1 VSKSDLFAYLA
12 AFVSIVL
19 AVALSDM
26 IQSTH
31 RLIRARDRVKWDPLT
46 PLLALSVFTSLLAAF
61 FSLWGDA
68 RFERLTY
75 YGLLAFMVGPVIT
88 ALVAFAVLPDD
99 VPDSGLDLR
108 QFFFN
113 NRRYLAVLFAMISVN
128 DVIWTVR
135 WASMMNALN
144 RPDFWWHFA
153 PVATINAVLIAVLF
167 LSKSWRV
174 QLAGLIA
181 SLVLGHFGFG
191 GWYID
196 TVPTAAT

>member
-12 AFVSIVL
+12 SFVSIVL

-31 RLIRARDRVKWDPLT
+31 RLIRARNRVIWDPLT
-46 PLLALSVFTSLLAAF
+46 PLLALSVFLGLLAAF

-75 YGLLAFMVGPVIT
+75 YGLLAFMVGPVLA
-88 ALVAFAVLPDD
+88 ALVAFAVLPDE
-99 VPDSGLDLR
+99 VPDAGIDLR
-108 QFFFN
+108 QFFFD
-113 NRRYLAVLFAMISVN
+113 NRRYLALLLAVTAVN
-128 DVIWTVR
+128 DIAWTLR
-135 WASMMNALN
+135 WAWMMNALN

-153 PVATINAVLIAVLF
+153 PVATANAVWVAVLYV
-167 LSKSWRV
+167 SKSWRL

-181 SLVLGHFGFG
+181 SLLLGHFGFG

-196 TVPTAAT
+196 TIPTAVN